1 MAVGI
6 NNKVG
11 FKIGSSSP
19 ATIDLSDWVTNFTL
33 DDNYDTVEVTA
44 MGDTSHKVVKG
55 LYSGSLTIDFLND
68 GADNATL
75 QTLSGLIGTTAYFKA
90 IKDADSAVAATNVL
104 YSGQI
109 FVNGLQP
116 INGAVGDIA
125 SMSVT
130 FVCQTEP
137 TRAITGTW

>member
-19 ATIDLSDWVTNFTL
+19 ANVDLSDWVTNFTF
-33 DDNYDTVEVTA
+33 DDTYDTVEVTA
-44 MGDTSHKVVKG
+44 MGDLSHKVVKG

-68 GADNATL
+68 GATSATL
-75 QTLSGLIGTTAYFKA
+75 QTLQGLIGTTAYFKA
-90 IKDADSAVAATNVL
+90 IANADGTVGADNVL

-116 INGAVGDIA
+116 ISGATGDIA
-125 SMSVT
+125 SQSVT
-130 FVCQTEP
+130 FTLQTEP